1 MGGIYLLLVAFLPRL
16 LRRTAA
22 FLAALALLAVP
33 ARGVLACGMASVTPV
48 LSAAGHD
55 HAAMSH
61 HDAAGTQ
68 THASPE
74 SPHDAPTDQPHP
86 QCDHLVGCAPLG
98 LIRGAVLLP
107 DVMRAT
113 ALDVPFI
120 ADGAESPARALEP
133 PPPKR

>member
-1 MGGIYLLLVAFLPRL
+1 MPRL

-22 FLAALALLAVP
+22 FLASLALLAVP
-33 ARGVLACGMASVTPV
+33 ARGVLACEMASVKPV
-48 LSAAGHD
+48 VSSGQHD

-61 HDAAGTQ
+61 EVSSGTHVHSPAGAPT
-68 THASPE
+68 
-74 SPHDAPTDQPHP
+74 DAPTDAPTGQQHP

-98 LIRGAVLLP
+98 LIRSAVLPP
-107 DVMRAT
+107 DVLSAP
-113 ALDVPFI
+113 ALDVPFV